1 MYSLQLS
8 TDFKQSFLG
17 MNITETSAPLIPSS
31 SSIPSNNSQTNST
44 QSNSTHSN
52 STQSNS
58 SADDA
63 TQRLWDLRW
72 FAILSVPLLFAT
84 IILPLIAGPLVRWL
98 LQTYLRF
105 RKFWRFALPV
115 TVVVY
120 IICYYVLSEGE
131 GGVVIGLV
139 LFSICDVSVILI
151 GGVRALRTRGT
162 KGKRVRWWMF
172 VTFSI
177 GCLAADAVRVYN
189 DVFRPDPFLLG
200 FVAWGVLFS
209 LFLYSYWEEWVAMR
223 PRTSSSS

>member
-17 MNITETSAPLIPSS
+17 MHVTETSAPLIPSS
-31 SSIPSNNSQTNST
+31 SSIPSNNSHTNST
-44 QSNSTHSN
+44 QSNSTHSNSTHSN

-58 SADDA
+58 SAGDA

-72 FAILSVPLLFAT
+72 FPILSVPLLFAT

-120 IICYYVLSEGE
+120 LICYYSLVEVE
-131 GGVVIGLV
+131 GGEVIRLV

-162 KGKRVRWWMF
+162 KGERVRWWTF

-177 GCLAADAVRVYN
+177 GCLAADAVIMYQE
-189 DVFRPDPFLLG
+189 PFLMG

-209 LFLYSYWEEWVAMR
+209 LFLYSYGKEWVARR